1 MFLICNIYIYSI
13 LHLVMKHIFR
23 YKKNHNLQYSNNIEI
38 IIFSL
43 FIVSEKYYLCTRFA
57 RVAILIAIGMAD
69 TTAGARECKSS
80 LNKRMPRW

>member
-57 RVAILIAIGMAD
+57 RVVIPVAIGIAG
-69 TTAGARECKSS
+69 TTVRARECNSS
-80 LNKRMPRW
+80 LNVIMPRW